1 MRGKD
6 EAMSDKKHDTQ
17 RAPAGIG
24 RRAFIRK
31 TGMGAGAL
39 GVASLVG
46 AKAAEAAAGSATGAG
61 YRETEHVKTYYK
73 LAKF

>member
-1 MRGKD
+1 
-6 EAMSDKKHDTQ
+6 MSETKHDTQ
-17 RAPAGIG
+17 RAPAAIG

-31 TGMGAGAL
+31 TGLGAGAL
-39 GVASLVG
+39 GAAAVALGG
-46 AKAAEAAAGSATGAG
+46 ARPAQAAAEPVTGVG

>member
-1 MRGKD
+1 
-6 EAMSDKKHDTQ
+6 MSDHKHETQ
-17 RAPAGIG
+17 ARACIG

-31 TGMGAGAL
+31 TGLGAGAL
-39 GVASLVG
+39 GVAAASI
-46 AKAAEAAAGSATGAG
+46 AKAAPAAADQAKPGA

>member
-1 MRGKD
+1 
-6 EAMSDKKHDTQ
+6 MSDHKHETDAKT
-17 RAPAGIG
+17 GVG

-31 TGMGAGAL
+31 TGLGAGVL
-39 GVASLVG
+39 G
-46 AKAAEAAAGSATGAG
+46 AAAVSIAKPAAAAADQAKPGA

>member
-1 MRGKD
+1 
-6 EAMSDKKHDTQ
+6 MSEKKHDTRREQ
-17 RAPAGIG
+17 AAIG

-39 GVASLVG
+39 GAAAVALG
-46 AKAAEAAAGSATGAG
+46 GTGPAEAAAEAAAGTG